1 MEFSKLKRKP
11 LMVPFISK
19 LSLKKGERSSQ
30 MTGDKL
36 AKPIKLLLSLLS
48 LSLLLA

>member
-19 LSLKKGERSSQ
+19 LSFKKGERSSQ

-36 AKPIKLLLSLLS
+36 AKPTKLLLSLLS
-48 LSLLLA
+48 